1 MLFPKRFPA
10 RGRRRPATS
19 AARLGLEFLERRE
32 LPSTFTVTDLG
43 DAGAGS
49 GLQGDLRYAIT
60 QANNNR
66 DLSNHIQFQPGLAGT
81 IVLSRGPL
89 AITKDLA
96 INGPGQDVLTIS
108 GNHQNGVFNIT
119 NDARVRTVRLTDLTI
134 ADGVGISVG
143 SSRLG
148 GGLYNDHAALTLTRV
163 TVSGNSVAA
172 QGKGGGIY
180 NGSGALTLAATTIA
194 DNQTGDLAY
203 GGGIYNDS
211 GPLAITNSIVTGNSV
226 GRVAIGGGLYNQTG
240 TVTVSGSTVAGNT
253 TGTNYDGGGI
263 GGGGGVVIVDHSSIS
278 GNTGGG
284 IETHSILQVTD
295 STVADNIGGPGIAN
309 GDFQIERSTISGN
322 FDPAGVGG
330 GVAQNEFPSTGVI
343 DNSTITDN
351 TALIGGGVVLGG
363 AGERLTITQ
372 CTIVGNHA
380 VGTGVTLM
388 GGGGIYVATSAG
400 PRSPVIG
407 HSIVAGNDTA
417 APFTGADVDGT
428 VFSLGSNFIG
438 NGDASSGWDTAYPD
452 ERIRDHVGTSD
463 EPLDPLLGP
472 LQDNGGPTLT
482 RAPLP
487 GSPLRG
493 LDTDI
498 VAQDQRGSFRVF
510 GAPGAV
516 AANPAAAFRV
526 DAPSVVTPGEPFALT
541 VTAVDQWGNMASTYA
556 GTVHFSSTDLGAQM
570 PDDYTFGA
578 ADGGSHAFTVVLQSA
593 GLQTVAI
600 QDTASAALA
609 IALDLFVDGGQRR
622 SGSAVRDSLAV
633 S

>member
-1 MLFPKRFPA
+1 MRFPKRFPS

-19 AARLGLEFLERRE
+19 AVRLGLEFLERRE

-43 DAGAGS
+43 DTGAGS
-49 GLQGDLRYAIT
+49 GFQGDLRYAIT

-66 DLSNHIQFQPGLAGT
+66 DLSNHIQFQAGLAGT
-81 IVLSRGPL
+81 VVLTRGPL

-96 INGPGQDVLTIS
+96 IDGPGRDQLTIS
-108 GNHQNGVFNIT
+108 GNHQSGVFNIT
-119 NDARVRTVRLTDLTI
+119 SDPRVQTVRLADLTI

-143 SSRLG
+143 ASRLG
-148 GGLYNDHAALTLTRV
+148 GGLYNDHAALTLARV

-180 NGSGALTLAATTIA
+180 NGSGALTLNATTIA

-211 GPLAITNSIVTGNSV
+211 GPLTITDSIVTRNSV
-226 GRVAIGGGLYNQTG
+226 GRTAIGGGLYNQSG
-240 TVTVSGSTVAGNT
+240 TATVRGSTVAGNA
-253 TGTNYDGGGI
+253 TGTNFNGGGI
-263 GGGGGVVIVDHSSIS
+263 GGGIGVVIVEHSTIS

-284 IETHSILQVTD
+284 INTHSILQVTD
-295 STVADNIGGPGIAN
+295 STVADNTGGPGIIN
-309 GDFQIERSTISGN
+309 GEFLIERSTISAN
-322 FDPAGVGG
+322 FNPTGVGG
-330 GVAQNEFPSTGVI
+330 GVIQNESPSTGVI
-343 DNSTITDN
+343 DNSTIADN
-351 TALIGGGVVLGG
+351 TAASGGGVLVGG

-380 VGTGVTLM
+380 VGSG
-388 GGGGIYVATSAG
+388 GGGGIYVTTGAG
-400 PRSPVIG
+400 PLSPIIG

-417 APFTGADVDGT
+417 AIFTGADVDGT
-428 VFSLGSNFIG
+428 VVSLGSNFIG
-438 NGDASSGWDTAYPD
+438 NGDSSSGWDTAYPV
-452 ERIRDHVGTSD
+452 EGIRDHVGTSD

-487 GSPLRG
+487 GSPLLN
-493 LDTDI
+493 LDTDL
-498 VAQDQRGSFRVF
+498 VAQDQRGSFRMV

-526 DAPSVVTPGEPFALT
+526 DAPLFVTPGEPFALT
-541 VTAVDQWGNMASTYA
+541 VTAVDRWGNTASTYA
-556 GTVHFSSTDLGAQM
+556 GTVHFSSTDLGAQL

-593 GLQTVAI
+593 GLQTIAI
-600 QDTASAALA
+600 QDSGNAALA
-609 IALDLFVDGGQRR
+609 IALELFVDGGQRHPGFKLR
-622 SGSAVRDSLAV
+622 ECLAGS
-633 S
+633 